1 MSGTRINGNATSE
14 PRSSLGQH
22 VSNGGIHD
30 PNNGLTFFSLGFAY
44 HFGARP

>member
-1 MSGTRINGNATSE
+1 MGVLVGASWQYEVSVLA
-14 PRSSLGQH
+14 QH